1 MNQQQLA
8 VFRQKL
14 LDLQSE
20 LQETDKAGES
30 GRQTVVLDQSS
41 VGRLSRMDAMQAQ
54 QMALETTRRRQQQ
67 LQRINASMQRIDAGD
82 YGDCL
87 ECGEA
92 IDPRRLMFDPT
103 GTLCIE
109 CAGQSCP

>member
-1 MNQQQLA
+1 MNQQQLE
-8 VFRQKL
+8 VFRQQL

-20 LQETDKAGES
+20 LTETNQAGEA

-67 LQRINASMQRIDAGD
+67 LQRISASMKRIDSGD
-82 YGDCL
+82 YGDCV

-92 IDPRRLMFDPT
+92 IDPRRLKFDPT
-103 GTLCIE
+103 STLCIG
-109 CAGQSCP
+109 CAGKS

>member
-1 MNQQQLA
+1 MNQQQLEN
-8 VFRQKL
+8 FRQKL
-14 LDLQSE
+14 LELQLE
-20 LQETDKAGES
+20 LQETNKAGES

-67 LQRINASMQRIDAGD
+67 LHRISSSMRRIESGD
-82 YGDCL
+82 YGDCV

-103 GTLCIE
+103 STLCID
-109 CAGQSCP
+109 CAGKL